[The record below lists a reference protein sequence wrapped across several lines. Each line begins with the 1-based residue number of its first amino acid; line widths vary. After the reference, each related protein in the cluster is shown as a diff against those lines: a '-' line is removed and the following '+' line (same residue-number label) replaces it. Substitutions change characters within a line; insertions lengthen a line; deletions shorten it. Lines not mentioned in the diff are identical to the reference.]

1 MKSHLVSFLKQL
13 AKNDVFWFLI
23 KPLVSAARVIYNS
36 REDTPSAKRPKNLDH
51 PSIFSSL
58 TVLNG
63 PFKGMK
69 YPNMT
74 SKGSTL
80 YPKLLGS
87 YESELH
93 GILHEFKQI
102 KYSQILDIGC
112 AEGYFAVGMALQF
125 QCDKLYAY
133 DLDKT
138 AIEACKEMAKLNG
151 VASKIETN
159 LGIDAVALASFRF
172 TGKSLILCD
181 CEGFE
186 KELFS
191 KENIQN
197 LAQCDLIIETHDLFD
212 IEISTYLI
220 HLFSKTHTVET
231 ILSTDDIIKALD
243 SSHIELANMSLGQKK
258 NILAEER
265 PAIMKWLICR
275 PK

>member
-1 MKSHLVSFLKQL
+1 MKSQVVSFLKKL
-13 AKNDVFWFLI
+13 AKNDIFWFLI
-23 KPLVSAARVIYNS
+23 KPFVSAARVIYNS
-36 REDTPSAKRPKNLDH
+36 REDSLSAKRPENLDH
-51 PSIFSSL
+51 PTIFSDL

-74 SKGSTL
+74 AKGSTL

-93 GILHEFKQI
+93 GILHEFKQR

-112 AEGYFAVGMALQF
+112 AEGYFAVGMALKF
-125 QCDKLYAY
+125 QCDILFAY

-138 AIEACKEMAKLNG
+138 AIDACIEMAELNG

-159 LGIDAVALASFRF
+159 LGIDAAALASFRF

-191 KENIQN
+191 EENIQN

-212 IEISTYLI
+212 IEISTHLI

-231 ILSTDDIIKALD
+231 VLSTDDIIKALD
-243 SSHIELANMSLGQKK
+243 SSYNELANMSLSQKK